1 MFKAQRRTN
10 EAFGDFVA
18 RVGFDAVR
26 EYSAAYVPA
35 DATSGM
41 PQVAVA
47 EEVLSEIERRAAD
60 KGMSAAH
67 FVNEVLQQYLEGG
80 SNGKSSKNGKK

>member
-1 MFKAQRRTN
+1 MFKAQRKSN

-18 RVGFDAVR
+18 RVGFESVR
-26 EYSAAYVPA
+26 DYAAAYVPA
-35 DATSGM
+35 DVAAGM
-41 PQVAVA
+41 PQVPVA
-47 EEVLSEIERRAAD
+47 EEVLVEIERRAAD

-80 SNGKSSKNGKK
+80 NGSSGNGSKA